1 MTKNPH
7 RALHLRNGQPLVSMV
22 FLCENVM
29 AATLKNNAKAEKQGD
44 LSAVKF
50 SYASSP
56 LEDRK
61 TKGDDKLYQGIN
73 AYGGYIEK
81 KDSAAGNA
89 FSGPLRAPEFVRRS
103 VRWDYR
109 PDICKDYKETGFCG
123 FGDSCI
129 FLHDRSDYKHGWELE
144 RDWEKGRYGKDDEE
158 HISRLGN
165 KHNKEQDVSD
175 SEGLDAED
183 VVEAEVLAK
192 PMDSNSR
199 NEELGKDAVVRI
211 IAEVPKRA
219 CKELRFYQLDISDK
233 DSVIRAKEYLM
244 KEHGRID
251 ILINNAGIAFK
262 CNSTVPFGEQAFET
276 MKVNYWGTKQV
287 CEQFFPLLSPHARV
301 VIVASQL
308 GLLKKISNE
317 DLKKRLESADL
328 KMENL
333 NSIVNHFVESAK
345 NNVHTDFGYPNS
357 AYAMSKIAVIA
368 MTKILQREMDKD
380 SREDI
385 VVNACCPGYVA
396 TDMSSHKGT
405 LTPDEGAET
414 PLYLALAVENSIS
427 GGGMYYLKKQE
438 LQFYRS
444 VIHYI
449 VMGRVVATASTVG
462 GVATVGITILGFY
475 YLLTGKGHR
484 VDFGWFL
491 SNTSPQLWSS
501 LGIAFAIS
509 LSVLGAAWGIFLTG
523 ASIVGG
529 GIKAP
534 RIRTK
539 NLVSIIFC
547 EAVAIYGIIMAIVIG
562 SKQQPFDPENAS
574 FRVLSTN
581 LAAGYEMFGA
591 GLTVGFANLFCGI
604 CVGIVG
610 SGAALADAQNPSLF
624 VKILI
629 IEIFASAIG
638 LFGVICGILIT
649 NSAKMGNDI

>member
-1 MTKNPH
+1 MDNKV
-7 RALHLRNGQPLVSMV
+7 ALVTGANKGIGYAIAKG
-22 FLCENVM
+22 LC
-29 AATLKNNAKAEKQGD
+29 
-44 LSAVKF
+44 
-50 SYASSP
+50 
-56 LEDRK
+56 
-61 TKGDDKLYQGIN
+61 KL
-73 AYGGYIEK
+73 
-81 KDSAAGNA
+81 
-89 FSGPLRAPEFVRRS
+89 F
-103 VRWDYR
+103 
-109 PDICKDYKETGFCG
+109 TGTVY
-123 FGDSCI
+123 
-129 FLHDRSDYKHGWELE
+129 LT
-144 RDWEKGRYGKDDEE
+144 
-158 HISRLGN
+158 
-165 KHNKEQDVSD
+165 
-175 SEGLDAED
+175 A
-183 VVEAEVLAK
+183 
-192 PMDSNSR
+192 R

-211 IAEVPKRA
+211 IAEVPKRV

-427 GGGMYYLKKQE
+427 GGGMYYLKKQVDWRTAIFFNLLIFVINIQNCCKE

-462 GVATVGITILGFY
+462 GVATAGITILGFY